1 MSKTKEI
8 ITIEHTLK
16 EVLKN
21 LSDQDI
27 QDITGKSKSYIYKCA
42 DPDDSDRN
50 IQFRTVIRL
59 EHAMHKIYQ
68 KTPFSNFLKDYLATA
83 QPEKP
88 ASESEVQSEILA
100 IGGRLGDLMDAVR
113 ESMDEK
119 SSGGSLGFRKLPDF
133 SLLDPTSIGVSSKL
147 DLKVRE
153 SDDYFA
159 LRFFGFVHVP
169 TNGIY
174 TFYADS
180 DDGSKIFIHDKLV
193 VDNDYTHGMTE
204 VSLSLIHI

>member
-21 LSDQDI
+21 LSNQDI

-119 SSGGSLGFRKLPDF
+119 SSGGSKIVPHEKEKIYQD
-133 SLLDPTSIGVSSKL
+133 IQKL
-147 DLKVRE
+147 DDQL
-153 SDDYFA
+153 
-159 LRFFGFVHVP
+159 
-169 TNGIY
+169 
-174 TFYADS
+174 
-180 DDGSKIFIHDKLV
+180 SKIKSVLK
-193 VDNDYTHGMTE
+193 
-204 VSLSLIHI
+204 SL

>member
-42 DPDDSDRN
+42 DPDDHDRK
-50 IQFRTVIRL
+50 IHFQTVILL
-59 EHAMHKIYQ
+59 EHAMQTIYQ

-83 QPEKP
+83 KPEKP

-113 ESMDEK
+113 AATDEK
-119 SSGGSLGFRKLPDF
+119 SSGGAKIVDMNYSYYHWHPEGE
-133 SLLDPTSIGVSSKL
+133 I
-147 DLKVRE
+147 
-153 SDDYFA
+153 
-159 LRFFGFVHVP
+159 H
-169 TNGIY
+169 NG
-174 TFYADS
+174 S
-180 DDGSKIFIHDKLV
+180 
-193 VDNDYTHGMTE
+193 MRC
-204 VSLSLIHI
+204 

>member
-8 ITIEHTLK
+8 ITIEHTLN

-68 KTPFSNFLKDYLATA
+68 KTP
-83 QPEKP
+83 
-88 ASESEVQSEILA
+88 LA
-100 IGGRLGDLMDAVR
+100 I
-113 ESMDEK
+113 
-119 SSGGSLGFRKLPDF
+119 F
-133 SLLDPTSIGVSSKL
+133 
-147 DLKVRE
+147 
-153 SDDYFA
+153 
-159 LRFFGFVHVP
+159 
-169 TNGIY
+169 
-174 TFYADS
+174 
-180 DDGSKIFIHDKLV
+180 
-193 VDNDYTHGMTE
+193 
-204 VSLSLIHI
+204 

>member
-59 EHAMHKIYQ
+59 EHAMHK
-68 KTPFSNFLKDYLATA
+68 
-83 QPEKP
+83 
-88 ASESEVQSEILA
+88 
-100 IGGRLGDLMDAVR
+100 
-113 ESMDEK
+113 
-119 SSGGSLGFRKLPDF
+119 
-133 SLLDPTSIGVSSKL
+133 
-147 DLKVRE
+147 
-153 SDDYFA
+153 
-159 LRFFGFVHVP
+159 
-169 TNGIY
+169 
-174 TFYADS
+174 
-180 DDGSKIFIHDKLV
+180 
-193 VDNDYTHGMTE
+193 
-204 VSLSLIHI
+204 LSLIHI

>member
-88 ASESEVQSEILA
+88 ARESEVQSEILA

-119 SSGGSLGFRKLPDF
+119 SSGG
-133 SLLDPTSIGVSSKL
+133 
-147 DLKVRE
+147 
-153 SDDYFA
+153 
-159 LRFFGFVHVP
+159 
-169 TNGIY
+169 
-174 TFYADS
+174 
-180 DDGSKIFIHDKLV
+180 
-193 VDNDYTHGMTE
+193 
-204 VSLSLIHI
+204 

>member
-42 DPDDSDRN
+42 DPDDTDRN

-100 IGGRLGDLMDAVR
+100 IGGRLGDLM
-113 ESMDEK
+113 
-119 SSGGSLGFRKLPDF
+119 
-133 SLLDPTSIGVSSKL
+133 
-147 DLKVRE
+147 
-153 SDDYFA
+153 
-159 LRFFGFVHVP
+159 
-169 TNGIY
+169 
-174 TFYADS
+174 
-180 DDGSKIFIHDKLV
+180 
-193 VDNDYTHGMTE
+193 
-204 VSLSLIHI
+204 LSLIHI